1 MGSSPMEKIVIYSSP
16 DCLDC
21 QAFKD
26 YLSARGVLFV
36 DKNIAEDKSARE
48 ELANKYGRLATPTI
62 VIGEKVFLGFRENR
76 QEIEK
81 LLEGQTGRADV

>member
-1 MGSSPMEKIVIYSSP
+1 MEKIVIYSSP
-16 DCLDC
+16 NCLDC
-21 QAFKD
+21 HALKD
-26 YLSARGVLFV
+26 FLLARGVLFTE
-36 DKNIAEDKSARE
+36 KNIAEDKSARE

-81 LLEGQTGRADV
+81 LLEGRAGGADA

>member
-1 MGSSPMEKIVIYSSP
+1 MEKVVIYTSP
-16 DCLDC
+16 NCRDCHAL
-21 QAFKD
+21 KD
-26 YLSARGVLFV
+26 FLSARGVLFI

-62 VIGEKVFLGFRENR
+62 VIGEKVFLGFEENR

-81 LLEGQTGRADV
+81 LLEGKGGGPDV

>member
-1 MGSSPMEKIVIYSSP
+1 MEKIVIYTSP
-16 DCLDC
+16 NCHDCHAL
-21 QAFKD
+21 KD
-26 YLSARGVLFV
+26 FLSERGVLFI

-76 QEIEK
+76 QTIEK
-81 LLEGQTGRADV
+81 LLEGQTGGADV